1 MRGNDDMLR
10 EIESD
15 GAAPVASTDA
25 PDLMAITLA
34 QLRLATAEADLDE
47 AVARARENGRSWQQ
61 IGDILGMTR
70 QGVNKRFSAA

>member
-34 QLRLATAEADLDE
+34 QLRLATAEAELDE
-47 AVARARENGRSWQQ
+47 AVEPGQETAQAVLGRHRP
-61 IGDILGMTR
+61 GR
-70 QGVNKRFSAA
+70 

>member
-34 QLRLATAEADLDE
+34 QLRLATAEA
-47 AVARARENGRSWQQ
+47 APGRMAARGSRSA
-61 IGDILGMTR
+61 IS
-70 QGVNKRFSAA
+70 SA

>member
-34 QLRLATAEADLDE
+34 QLRLATRRSPAPGRMA
-47 AVARARENGRSWQQ
+47 ARGSRSA
-61 IGDILGMTR
+61 IS
-70 QGVNKRFSAA
+70 SA

>member
-34 QLRLATAEADLDE
+34 QLRLATAEAELD
-47 AVARARENGRSWQQ
+47 
-61 IGDILGMTR
+61 D
-70 QGVNKRFSAA
+70 AA